1 MDFEPVNVHGNPAG
15 KAEMERLGIPLV
27 PATVVGERFVH
38 GWNPAQLAE
47 LVGVPFDDTP
57 ALSPQELA
65 DSLDNVLYYAQHLC
79 KALTADQLELKH
91 PQRDRVLR
99 NLAFHIFRLG
109 AAFVD
114 SLEQNRYLEA
124 WIVDGPPPEL
134 RTGADLEAYGEQV
147 RERLRAWF
155 AAAPAD
161 VFDKTI
167 PTYYGEQW
175 VHLHLERTTWH
186 SGQHLRQAY
195 DLLERDGSLPVP
207 PLAAEL
213 FEGLPMPAELW

>member
-1 MDFEPVNVHGNPAG
+1 MP
-15 KAEMERLGIPLV
+15 
-27 PATVVGERFVH
+27 
-38 GWNPAQLAE
+38 
-47 LVGVPFDDTP
+47 
-57 ALSPQELA
+57 S
-65 DSLDNVLYYAQHLC
+65 
-79 KALTADQLELKH
+79 
-91 PQRDRVLR
+91 
-99 NLAFHIFRLG
+99 
-109 AAFVD
+109 
-114 SLEQNRYLEA
+114 NRRQ
-124 WIVDGPPPEL
+124 PPPEL
-134 RTGADLEAYGEQV
+134 ADRHTPVPSPCTPTDPYVVGLKMLARRELSTTQV